1 MGIMPL
7 VEIFVNKED
16 GSWIVQG
23 YVIDPTRGSSVM
35 SGKGVRLHRDIVES
49 KAWQRVCDK
58 MEDYVNASE
67 RQPTDLDFL
76 PNYQEKLFYKNN
88 YIVAV
93 QKISGGEISIL
104 KYDDIEVDGSGCGE
118 DELILKLPTDSKQF
132 YKTVM
137 DVVGKI

>member
-1 MGIMPL
+1 M
-7 VEIFVNKED
+7 
-16 GSWIVQG
+16 
-23 YVIDPTRGSSVM
+23 
-35 SGKGVRLHRDIVES
+35 
-49 KAWQRVCDK
+49 
-58 MEDYVNASE
+58 
-67 RQPTDLDFL
+67 
-76 PNYQEKLFYKNN
+76 
-88 YIVAV
+88 